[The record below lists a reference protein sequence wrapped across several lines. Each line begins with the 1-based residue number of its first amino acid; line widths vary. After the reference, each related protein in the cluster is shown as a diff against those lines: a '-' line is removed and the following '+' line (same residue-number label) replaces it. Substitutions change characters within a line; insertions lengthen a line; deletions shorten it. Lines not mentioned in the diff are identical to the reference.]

1 MLLLLLLRQHKLLV
15 PWSKL
20 LLRQRWRLQG
30 RLLQ

>member
-1 MLLLLLLRQHKLLV
+1 MLVLLLLRQHKLLV

-20 LLRQRWRLQG
+20 LLRLQG